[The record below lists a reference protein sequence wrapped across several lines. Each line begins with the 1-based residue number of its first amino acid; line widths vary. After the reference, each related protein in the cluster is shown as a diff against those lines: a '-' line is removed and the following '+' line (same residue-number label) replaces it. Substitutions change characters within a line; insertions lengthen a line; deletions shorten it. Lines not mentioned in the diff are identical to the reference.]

1 MSSTSGRTTQVEL
14 EIDSYLAALADTDG
28 SDLYLAVGALPVA
41 KVAGELVPLGK
52 KILSREDMRR
62 LAAPLV
68 TGSRAEIFRQSPEV
82 DLAHEVD
89 GKGRYRI
96 NVYRQRGHI
105 SVVARRIKPGVPTVE
120 ELGLPPVLK
129 KLAVL
134 RKGLLCVTG
143 ATGSGKSS
151 TLAAMIDHR
160 NDTTS
165 GHILTIEDPIE
176 FVHPHKASVVS
187 QREVGRDTATFKDAL
202 RSALRQ
208 APDLLLIGEIRDQET
223 AEAALHFAETG
234 HLVFATLHSTNA
246 AQTIDRLVHL
256 FPSGQAKEVYQLLS
270 LNLAGVVSQRLIPK
284 SVGDGRVPAIEIL
297 VPTARIRDL
306 IKDGDIDGVKEAMA
320 DSRGREGLVSLDDA
334 LHQLVKRGLVSREK
348 ALVYADNAADLRVRF
363 MSETKDY
370 EAELARIRLA

>member
-1 MSSTSGRTTQVEL
+1 MSSTSGRTSQVEL
-14 EIDSYLAALADTDG
+14 EIDPYLSLLADKDG

-52 KILSREDMRR
+52 QILTREDMKR
-62 LAAPLV
+62 LAGPLV
-68 TGSRAEIFRQSPEV
+68 TGVRAEIFRKSPEV
-82 DLAHEVD
+82 DLAHEVR
-89 GKGRYRI
+89 GKGRFRI

-105 SVVARRIKPGVPTVE
+105 SVVARRIKPGVPTIE

-129 KLAVL
+129 QLSVL

-187 QREVGRDTATFKDAL
+187 QREIGRDTATFKDAL
-202 RSALRQ
+202 RGALRQ

-246 AQTIDRLVHL
+246 AQTLDRLVHM
-256 FPSGQAKEVYQLLS
+256 FPSGQSKEVYQLLS

-284 SVGDGRVPAIEIL
+284 SAGEGRIPALEIL

-306 IKDGDIDGVKEAMA
+306 IKDGDIDGVKEAMT
-320 DSRGREGLVSLDDA
+320 DNRGGEGLVTFDDA
-334 LHQLVKRGLVSREK
+334 LYQLVKRGMVTREK
-348 ALVYADNAADLRVRF
+348 AIVYADNAADLRVRF

-370 EAELARIRLA
+370 EADLERIRLA